1 MKPKPTT
8 QMSYNY
14 FISDSSTCNVLD
26 STSNPI
32 SSMYV
37 YLNGANNWTTNSNGQ
52 KFIYFNDVNC
62 DIKNG
67 KNNSGYYFDTVTGTY
82 QEMDLAQNSVNH
94 FISVV
99 TPGALDGSSGGID
112 LFKDHM
118 DDAVSRLREKDI
130 NHTTVFN
137 LRKGLLSNCF
147 LDSSSTRSLIFC
159 AFYWVLNF
167 EESNDNIKMSVNV
180 LENYYFIAKN
190 NSDPQPVDNLSL
202 NTFTLID
209 GDYVRGLIYNDGS
222 NDELVPTN
230 DGDQIFDLV
239 SSSNKTHYRIN
250 EYHSKIIK
258 EPITYKIIYHRLN
271 NISEDNEGGFRIG

>member
-14 FISDSSTCNVLD
+14 FISDSSTFNVLD

-118 DDAVSRLREKDI
+118 DDAVTQLKEKNI
-130 NHTTVFN
+130 NHTTVSK
-137 LRKGLLSNCF
+137 LRKGLIYNCF
-147 LDSSSTRSLIFC
+147 RNSSNSRSFIFC
-159 AFYWVLNF
+159 TGYWILNSEIF
-167 EESNDNIKMSVNV
+167 SDDIKMSVDV
-180 LENYYFIAKN
+180 LDNYHYIAKN
-190 NSDPQPVDNLSL
+190 LSDQQPGDNLSL
-202 NTFTLID
+202 IKFTLID
-209 GDYVRGLIYNDGS
+209 GNYVRVPMYNNGS
-222 NDELVPTN
+222 DDELVPTN
-230 DGDQIFDLV
+230 DGNQIFSLI
-239 SSSNKTHYRIN
+239 SSTNKVHYRIN
-250 EYHSKIIK
+250 EYHSQIIK
-258 EPITYKIIYHRLN
+258 EPITYQIIYHRLN
-271 NISEDNEGGFRIG
+271 NISEDIEGGFKIE

>member
-37 YLNGANNWTTNSNGQ
+37 YLNGANNGTTNSNGQ

-62 DIKNG
+62 DTKQNLSIRCSNNQTRECAYGSSALDFDNYEISIKTVKTTNDNTTLRLKHINSDYSDDYKDAIVNNTIPVVIGNGFWSNLFTLQDLGIKLATSDYPRNVWLIEYHGGPTTDCDNCIPYTYQDQVNYFWPALISGVETYSGQSKVDYVGYSHGGRLGLDSLSKYKNG

-118 DDAVSRLREKDI
+118 DDAV
-130 NHTTVFN
+130 
-137 LRKGLLSNCF
+137 
-147 LDSSSTRSLIFC
+147 
-159 AFYWVLNF
+159 
-167 EESNDNIKMSVNV
+167 
-180 LENYYFIAKN
+180 
-190 NSDPQPVDNLSL
+190 
-202 NTFTLID
+202 
-209 GDYVRGLIYNDGS
+209 
-222 NDELVPTN
+222 
-230 DGDQIFDLV
+230 
-239 SSSNKTHYRIN
+239 
-250 EYHSKIIK
+250 
-258 EPITYKIIYHRLN
+258 
-271 NISEDNEGGFRIG
+271 